1 MTHYFFSPHADDAVL
16 SCGGQIATL
25 TRQGERVL
33 VFTVMAGDP
42 PDAFLSAP
50 TGFAQELWTRWELP
64 NGRGATIAR
73 RLEDQEALA
82 ILGAEVEAWP
92 WPDAIYRMGIAC
104 GCPLY
109 PSGTAI
115 FDDIDPD
122 DPVMDAILTGR
133 EWYDFDWRA
142 DKDGVFHIPL
152 SVGGHIDHRL
162 VRRMA
167 QVILRGSRTAN
178 VVYYEEYPYSARAK
192 DSAQAVQDALDRTVI
207 WLDKAV
213 RYRSVTAVHPVDAA
227 ALEAKIRAI
236 ACYRSQISTFWR
248 DADDM
253 AHSIRAYTE
262 QIGGEREWR
271 FAIIE
276 HAPIQQ

>member
-16 SCGGQIATL
+16 SCGGQIEAL
-25 TRQGERVL
+25 TRQGERVV

-42 PDAFLSAP
+42 PDAFLPAP
-50 TGFAQELWTRWELP
+50 TAFVQELWARWELP
-64 NGRGATIAR
+64 EGREATAAR
-73 RLEDQEALA
+73 RAEDQAALTV
-82 ILGAEVEAWP
+82 LGAEVEAWP
-92 WPDAIYRMGIAC
+92 WPDAVYRMGVEC

-109 PSGTAI
+109 PTETAI

-133 EWYDFDWRA
+133 EWYDFDWRS
-142 DKDGVFHIPL
+142 DQDGVFHIPL

-167 QVILRGSRTAN
+167 QVILRGWRTTN

-192 DSAQAVQDALDRTVI
+192 DSAEVVQDALDRATM
-207 WLDKAV
+207 WLDKMV
-213 RYRSVTAVHPVDAA
+213 RYHSLSVIHPVDAA
-227 ALEAKIRAI
+227 ALDAKIAAI

-248 DADDM
+248 DTDEM
-253 AHSIRAYTE
+253 GRSIRAYTE
-262 QIGGEREWR
+262 QIGGEREWQ
-271 FAIIE
+271 FAVIE
-276 HAPIQQ
+276 HAPMQQ